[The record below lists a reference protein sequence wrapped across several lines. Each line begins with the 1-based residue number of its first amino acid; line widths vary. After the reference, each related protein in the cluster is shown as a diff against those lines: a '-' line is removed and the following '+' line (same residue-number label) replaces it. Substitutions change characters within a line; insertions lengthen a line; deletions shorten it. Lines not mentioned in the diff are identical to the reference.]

1 MFGSEVGTI
10 TKYDRQNSE
19 CRISNWAW
27 LYCCRSN
34 EKAVMAG
41 KLLEKWK
48 LLSKEDETYIKEKT
62 YSQILSVLREL
73 SE

>member
-1 MFGSEVGTI
+1 
-10 TKYDRQNSE
+10 
-19 CRISNWAW
+19 
-27 LYCCRSN
+27 
-34 EKAVMAG
+34 MAG